1 MDSSVF
7 KSFLLSP
14 SKSAIFSKFQ
24 QTKTPTTNLSRVFL
38 FLSTSAD
45 SGVQKKIKI
54 IKKPSPKNEI
64 TLFLISGMFTIK
76 LSRNLYYLVSQGI
89 ASFDFTQSR
98 NSDQNKL
105 QFFENVNILKKEKNV
120 QINKEKTTDSK
131 SQFF

>member
-1 MDSSVF
+1 MAWIRRFSSLF
-7 KSFLLSP
+7 CSPLLRVP
-14 SKSAIFSKFQ
+14 FFSKFQ
-24 QTKTPTTNLSRVFL
+24 QTKTPTANLSRVFL

-105 QFFENVNILKKEKNV
+105 QFF
-120 QINKEKTTDSK
+120 
-131 SQFF
+131 